1 MFEKEIARGI
11 ELLNKINPGW
21 TNKVNLKV
29 LDLSSGINCLI
40 SQLYELNY
48 SDAIQIILSN
58 QDIEDDKDIDYG
70 FYSENGPYEVLTQEW
85 KDTIISIRS
94 NQSTS
99 ILDTKP
105 ENHNKLYT
113 KDSVKDLLSKV
124 MELGMTARE
133 NQLNCSELR
142 SGREVLE
149 EFIKNNL

>member
-1 MFEKEIARGI
+1 MFKEEIAKGI
-11 ELLNKINPGW
+11 ELLNSINPGW

-40 SQLYELNY
+40 SQLYDYSY
-48 SDAIQIILSN
+48 SDAIEIILSK
-58 QDIEDDKDIDYG
+58 QDIEDNKDMDYG

-85 KDTIISIRS
+85 KDAIMNIRS

-124 MELGMTARE
+124 MELGMTTRE

-149 EFIKNNL
+149 EFIKINL